1 MEHTWLAVLTGF
13 SGVAV
18 SLLSILLATLRSW
31 KKEVRAYI
39 ERVCEENDKDHAE
52 LWKRFNYHKHIGIGN
67 VVIPQK

>member
-39 ERVCEENDKDHAE
+39 EQVCNENKEDHEEMWN
-52 LWKRFNYHKHIGIGN
+52 RINYHKHNGNGN